1 MIITV
6 KSVVEFVLIL
16 WVGGL
21 GLAGSVTGLQMV
33 DEVNAKLPTKEQFN
47 GLGWYPAKT
56 QRLHREYRRL
66 FPSGRLLWRQGIL
79 AVAALLCVLVIV
91 GLMEGVVPVVF
102 LGGAGGLI
110 LWFTFSSTD
119 F

>member
-16 WVGGL
+16 CMGGL
-21 GLAGSVTGLQMV
+21 GLAGSLTALQMV
-33 DEVNAKLPTKEQFN
+33 DEVNAKLPTNEQFN
-47 GLGWYPAKT
+47 GLGWYAAKT

-66 FPSGRLLWRQGIL
+66 FPSGRLLWRQRIL
-79 AVAALLCVLVIV
+79 TVAALICLLVV
-91 GLMEGVVPVVF
+91 AGLMQGLGSVVF

-119 F
+119 Y